1 MGGGSL
7 SEEGAD
13 CANLTLLLLL
23 LLLLLLEGSIT
34 GRVRVRVSA
43 GGADGCG
50 GARLG
55 GGAAAET
62 AAMGGTITGG
72 GAGSKDYIDRGA
84 GQTHTHIKRRTTHQL
99 QHQHQ
104 LSPKEGGGVDER
116 VGLTDISAFIFAVV
130 AKSFADFPSYHIP
143 PLPTYKRHNGIV
155 CIHICI
161 HLHKQT
167 EQCKHARRRLAHT
180 YIILCFQI
188 RFLLQKNTSSV
199 DVAHGH
205 GNQ

>member
-1 MGGGSL
+1 MCIP
-7 SEEGAD
+7 D
-13 CANLTLLLLL
+13 LTQ
-23 LLLLLLEGSIT
+23 S
-34 GRVRVRVSA
+34 
-43 GGADGCG
+43 GCG
-50 GARLG
+50 GGPDPHPARVHVPYQPGDDGEPRDHDGGPDLRARLHRG
-55 GGAAAET
+55 VVPQGEQHRPHGARARHE
-62 AAMGGTITGG
+62 GRRPKWS
-72 GAGSKDYIDRGA
+72 GAGPPRWAGRLPGDYID
-84 GQTHTHIKRRTTHQL
+84 HQL